1 MLLQEVIER
10 VKFVGVMVERDK
22 EEVGEDA
29 WGHSTV
35 AFDDILFDV
44 LTAIATGQCRDYPP
58 EEFAAEALK
67 AFSHF
72 PKWARKE

>member
-10 VKFVGVMVERDK
+10 AGSVGFYAEAEQWDEVES
-22 EEVGEDA
+22 
-29 WGHSTV
+29 HTNSTC
-35 AFDDILFDV
+35 AFDDLLFDV
-44 LTAIATGQCRDYPP
+44 LTAIATGQCQDYPP